1 MARLLGYS
9 IQAFNFLSIEQDFI
23 TDAGNL
29 FFKNSVLTH
38 TDMQVK
44 LQAQP
49 PPPPVT
55 LPVKK
60 SILKVLAYFDMF
72 SYPLSTDEIRLFMDR
87 TVQQDQLEYLL
98 EEMVMDRNIFRFEG
112 MYALRNECSLLYR
125 RQCGNS
131 KALPL
136 LQKARRISKLLYWFP
151 FVRGIGISGSLSK
164 NYADDNTDID
174 FFIITQ
180 ANRLWI
186 ARTCMHFFKK
196 LTFLV
201 GRQHWF
207 CMNYYVDEYAMQVV
221 EQNIFTATEVITLV
235 PVHGNGVLT
244 NFFNANNW
252 VKEYFPNHP
261 AKTGCTFKPKEAFI
275 KRMVEKCL
283 NNAFGEKLD
292 NYLMK
297 ITTRRW
303 KQKEQTRQLNSRGC
317 RMGLSTSKHF
327 AKPNPE
333 FFQHKVLS
341 QYQRKLNE
349 LL

>member
-1 MARLLGYS
+1 
-9 IQAFNFLSIEQDFI
+9 
-23 TDAGNL
+23 
-29 FFKNSVLTH
+29 
-38 TDMQVK
+38 MQVK
-44 LQAQP
+44 LQAHP

-72 SYPLSTDEIRLFMDR
+72 SYPLSAGEIRLFLDR
-87 TVQQDQLEYLL
+87 TIPSDHLDYIL
-98 EEMVMDRNIFRFEG
+98 EEMVMDRCIFRFENL
-112 MYALRNECSLLYR
+112 YIVRNEASLIIR
-125 RQCGNS
+125 RRNGNS
-131 KALPL
+131 KAIPL
-136 LQKARRISKLLYWFP
+136 IQKARKISSFLYWFP

-164 NYADDNTDID
+164 NYADENTDID

-186 ARTCMHFFKK
+186 ARTFMHMFKK

-207 CMNYYVDEYAMQVV
+207 CMNYYVDEYAMQVH
-221 EQNIFTATEVITLV
+221 EQNIFTATEVVTLV

-261 AKTGCTFKPKEAFI
+261 VKTGNTVKPKEAFI
-275 KRMVEKCL
+275 KRSIEYCL
-283 NNAFGEKLD
+283 NNSFGEKLD
-292 NYLMK
+292 NYLMRV
-297 ITTRRW
+297 TTRRW
-303 KQKEQTRQLNSRGC
+303 KAKEHEQRLNMRGE
-317 RMGLSTSKHF
+317 RMGLSTGKHF
-327 AKPNPE
+327 AKPNPD
-333 FFQHKVLS
+333 FFQQKVLS
-341 QYQRKLNE
+341 QFQRRLNE

>member
-1 MARLLGYS
+1 
-9 IQAFNFLSIEQDFI
+9 
-23 TDAGNL
+23 
-29 FFKNSVLTH
+29 
-38 TDMQVK
+38 MQVK

-72 SYPLSTDEIRLFMDR
+72 SYPLSEGEIRLFLDR
-87 TVQQDQLEYLL
+87 TIPADHLEYLL
-98 EEMVMDRNIFRFEG
+98 EEMVMDRSIFRFENL
-112 MYALRNECSLLYR
+112 YIVRNEASLIAR
-125 RQCGNS
+125 RRNGNS
-131 KALPL
+131 KAIPL
-136 LQKARRISKLLYWFP
+136 IQKARKISGFLYWFP

-164 NYADDNTDID
+164 NYADENTDID

-186 ARTCMHFFKK
+186 ARTCMHLFKK

-207 CMNYYVDEYAMQVV
+207 CMNYYVDEYAMQVH
-221 EQNIFTATEVITLV
+221 EQNIFTATEVVTLV

-261 AKTGCTFKPKEAFI
+261 AKTGNTVKPKEAFI
-275 KRMVEKCL
+275 KRSIEYCL
-283 NNAFGEKLD
+283 NNSFGEKLD
-292 NYLMK
+292 NYLMR

-303 KQKEQTRQLNSRGC
+303 KAKEQEQRLNMRGE
-317 RMGLSTSKHF
+317 RMGLSTGKHF
-327 AKPNPE
+327 AKPNPD
-333 FFQHKVLS
+333 FFQQKVLS
-341 QYQRKLNE
+341 QFQRRLNE